1 MGAVPSRRVQRPDPP
16 PLQTDDAKVI
26 AAGTAAWAL
35 GLLVLLVLRVTDAAE
50 VRDWWMG
57 MCGYGIAL
65 GVYGLRYSRRRH
77 EAIQRDAALGLPP
90 RS

>member
-1 MGAVPSRRVQRPDPP
+1 MSRPARRPDPA
-16 PLQTDDAKVI
+16 PLETDDVLLVAI
-26 AAGTAAWAL
+26 GTAAWAL
-35 GLLVLLVLRVTDAAE
+35 ALVVLVVLRVTDAAE

-65 GVYGLRYSRRRH
+65 GLFGVRYCRRRH
-77 EAIQRDAALGLPP
+77 AAIARDAAQGLPP